1 MFKIFA
7 GVELFRALQDQNFIK
22 RYDKHISG
30 PPLDMVILSVL
41 ILFAFVVAP
50 RALEIASLGPR
61 WVLTFLPKYGFEL
74 PWLAEN
80 HPAQFY
86 LYTCISF
93 VLIMYTT
100 FKTLF
105 FSLYVIL
112 IPMSREILVNHRTA
126 VVKTI
131 AIYLLVFFCLIF
143 LFPLPI
149 YGAGA
154 STTLVGNAY
163 FLTFFNIV
171 ILWMLSG
178 GISATV
184 LLCKR
189 IKKRD
194 QEIQSE

>member
-1 MFKIFA
+1 
-7 GVELFRALQDQNFIK
+7 
-22 RYDKHISG
+22 
-30 PPLDMVILSVL
+30 MVILSVL
-41 ILFAFVVAP
+41 ILFTFVVAP

-61 WVLTFLPKYGFEL
+61 WVLAFFPKYYFEL

-80 HPAQFY
+80 HQAQVP
-86 LYTCISF
+86 LYVCLSF
-93 VLIMYTT
+93 FLIIYTT

-105 FSLYVIL
+105 FSLYIIL
-112 IPMSREILVNHRTA
+112 IPMSREVLVDDRGS
-126 VVKTI
+126 VVKKI
-131 AIYLLVFFCLIF
+131 AIYLFVFFAFIF
-143 LFPLPI
+143 LVPLPA
-149 YGAGA
+149 YGTGA
-154 STTLVGNAY
+154 STTVLGNAY

-171 ILWMLSG
+171 LLWMLSG

>member
-1 MFKIFA
+1 MFKTFA
-7 GVELFRALQDQNFIK
+7 GIELFRGLQDQKFIK
-22 RYDKHISG
+22 RYDNHITG
-30 PPLDMVILSVL
+30 PPLDMVILCVF
-41 ILFAFVVAP
+41 ILFAFVVSP
-50 RALEIASLGPR
+50 RALEIASIGLR
-61 WVLTFLPKYGFEL
+61 SVLTFLPKYYFEL

-80 HPAQFY
+80 HQAQVS

-93 VLIMYTT
+93 LLIMYTA
-100 FKTLF
+100 FKTSL
-105 FSLYVIL
+105 FSLYIIS
-112 IPMSREILVNHRTA
+112 IPMSREILVKDRKV

-131 AIYLLVFFCLIF
+131 AIYLLVFFTLIF

-163 FLTFFNIV
+163 FLTFFNILF
-171 ILWMLSG
+171 LWMLSG

-189 IKKRD
+189 SKKRD
-194 QEIQSE
+194 